1 MRPADPAVGCAFGTA
16 SFDVGLGRRSCRW
29 RWMAMLCRA
38 QSRRRSPRRLRRCR
52 VVMPGDAGMGT
63 TPAGMASA
71 ASLGTR
77 PWCDQA
83 TRVVA
88 PTIGP
93 SPMSSSRPVRHSLT
107 RSSTRHWW
115 VPASVRRSW
124 IGERAHIASRGRGV
138 PGRRWGTSGCRCRRS
153 GRWSCRGAL
162 CRAARGRWPR
172 ARRLGVR
179 YRRSSRPLSVVRP
192 AGPRE
197 RLGRRWR
204 GRGQGVASGCFAC
217 ESSRVQDVGLL
228 AHALCGP
235 VRAALGRTCRWPGVR
250 WPGRD
255 AGYRGPRSPSSGS
268 YRGGDELEKLGEN
281 LPRGAGGEIAL
292 FCASQYPTARTT
304 PVAVLVPFLCALLRV
319 SVPDPQSRPQAP
331 GQSCFYALFCASP
344 CTTSQDR
351 NEKREFRVSMRSSA
365 RFSARLGMLS
375 VSDSATSFLC
385 ALLRVSVPDEG
396 V

>member
-1 MRPADPAVGCAFGTA
+1 MRTADPAVGCAFGTA

-29 RWMAMLCRA
+29 HWMAMLCRA
-38 QSRRRSPRRLRRCR
+38 QSRRRSPRPLRRCR
-52 VVMPGDAGMGT
+52 VARPGDAGMGT
-63 TPAGMASA
+63 TPAGTASA
-71 ASLGTR
+71 ASLRTR

-153 GRWSCRGAL
+153 GRWSCRGTSW
-162 CRAARGRWPR
+162 RAARGRWPP

-192 AGPRE
+192 AGPRAS
-197 RLGRRWR
+197 RSPVARAWPGCGVRGLRVRIVTRRGRRSSCPCA
-204 GRGQGVASGCFAC
+204 GRAGSGC
-217 ESSRVQDVGLL
+217 SRTYL
-228 AHALCGP
+228 P
-235 VRAALGRTCRWPGVR
+235 WPGVR

-268 YRGGDELEKLGEN
+268 YRGGDELEKLGED
-281 LPRGAGGEIAL
+281 LRHGAGGEIAL
-292 FCASQYPTARTT
+292 FCASQCLTRGQGK
-304 PVAVLVPFLCALLRV
+304 LR
-319 SVPDPQSRPQAP
+319 SRS
-331 GQSCFYALFCASP
+331 GSGFYA
-344 CTTSQDR
+344 
-351 NEKREFRVSMRSSA
+351 
-365 RFSARLGMLS
+365 FS
-375 VSDSATSFLC
+375 
-385 ALLRVSVPDEG
+385 
-396 V
+396 